1 MKSKNFGLTEASFG
15 QMVLDLKA
23 NDTRFFQKVFLE
35 QFKETM
41 SYIKREYGASQE
53 DAYDATMDALLE
65 FRKRFVEG
73 KLQYGNL
80 RFLFTKMSTQMY
92 LRNKKKQPP
101 VIGDLEIATETPE
114 EQIETQVPQS
124 FKTAWQSLGTSCKQL
139 LTQHYYGA
147 MRMTEIANELSTSPA
162 TVRKQKERC
171 IKKLRELMLEI
182 SEYARG

>member
-41 SYIKREYGASQE
+41 SYVKREYGASQE

-65 FRKRFVEG
+65 FRKRFIEG

-92 LRNKKKQPP
+92 LRNKKKQQPL
-101 VIGDLEIATETPE
+101 IGDWEMATETAD
-114 EQIETQVPQS
+114 EQIKTPVPES
-124 FKTAWQSLGTSCKQL
+124 FKTAWQSLGASCKQL
-139 LTQHYYGA
+139 LTKHYYGA
-147 MRMTEIANELSTSPA
+147 IRMTEIAKELSTSPG

-171 IKKLRELMLEI
+171 IKKLKDLMLET